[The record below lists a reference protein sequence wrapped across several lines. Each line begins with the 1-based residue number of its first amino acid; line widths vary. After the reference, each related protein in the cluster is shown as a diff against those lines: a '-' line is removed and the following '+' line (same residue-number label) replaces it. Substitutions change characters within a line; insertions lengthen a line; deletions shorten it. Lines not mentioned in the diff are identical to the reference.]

1 MLVMSEAVVLQG
13 RRLEPPDIVRIREM
27 IADHPDWSRRRLSEA
42 LCAQWDWR
50 NGNGQIK
57 DMAARTL
64 LVKLQARGLIQLPAR
79 RQTPS
84 NRMACRKLL
93 PQNWDITP
101 VTGTLGD
108 LGPLQVQEV
117 SSDAVR
123 RIQFAAALADFHY
136 LGCGGTVGEN
146 LQYMV
151 HDKAGRLLA
160 CLLFGSA
167 AWKCRSRDEFIG
179 WSPKQKQQRLP
190 LVTNNSRFLILP
202 HVKVPHL
209 ASWVLG
215 RVLRRLSADWQ
226 QKYGHRIV
234 LVETFVE
241 QRFVGTS
248 YRAANW
254 IRLGSTTGRSRQ
266 DRERKLRVPVKDVY
280 VYPLDRSFQKALAS

>member
-1 MLVMSEAVVLQG
+1 MSEVVVVQG
-13 RRLEPPDIVRIREM
+13 RRLELTDIIRIREM
-27 IADHPDWSRRRLSEA
+27 IAGHPDWSRRRLSET
-42 LCAQWDWR
+42 LCAEWDWR

-64 LVKLQARGLIQLPAR
+64 LVKLQARGLIQLPPR
-79 RQTPS
+79 RQPPS
-84 NRMACRKLL
+84 NRMVCRKLF
-93 PQNWDITP
+93 PQNWDMTP
-101 VTGTLGD
+101 VMGTLGD

-117 SSDAVR
+117 SGDSAR
-123 RIQFAAALADFHY
+123 RVQFAAALADFHY

-146 LQYMV
+146 LQYTV
-151 HDKAGRLLA
+151 TDGAGRLLA

-179 WSPKQKQQRLP
+179 WSLEQKQQRLS
-190 LVTNNSRFLILP
+190 LITNNCRFLILP

-209 ASWVLG
+209 ASWILG

-241 QRFVGTS
+241 QQRFAGTS

-266 DRERKLRVPVKDVY
+266 DRERTLRVPVKDIY
-280 VYPLDRSFQKALAS
+280 VYPLDRRFRRELAS